1 MTKEERDL
9 YHDPTD
15 YIFILDNKIYK
26 VKDAILSKNEFHDQ
40 IIVAPRSVGV
50 MEIHWTNR
58 TLTIKP
64 DQGEPTT
71 ITTNEDIR
79 IKILIN
85 DSYIIDKETLLK
97 SSQNITTLEK
107 QKPKKQKKSKTKGI
121 VQHIEDLTKEI
132 TDIKEELKTINHK
145 EPKPPEEQ
153 TVKILPSTIILAY
166 LAKHEEATYPEL
178 VSVLYNTQIEL
189 NKTKTLRLDT
199 TFTSCPFPPGYK
211 CEELDDYLNRLWEWS
226 DIISKEDKNHKL
238 KLTNEITKNRY
249 ILENQLSD
257 IYETILWNSD
267 EERQE
272 FISILNK
279 TFGNEE
285 KNNGQTCA

>member
-9 YHDPTD
+9 YHDPTN

-40 IIVAPRSVGV
+40 IIVAPRPVGM
-50 MEIHWTNR
+50 MEIHWTDR

-107 QKPKKQKKSKTKGI
+107 QKPKKQKKSKTKGLI
-121 VQHIEDLTKEI
+121 QLIEDLTKEI
-132 TDIKEELKTINHK
+132 TEIKEELKTI
-145 EPKPPEEQ
+145 
-153 TVKILPSTIILAY
+153 T
-166 LAKHEEATYPEL
+166 
-178 VSVLYNTQIEL
+178 
-189 NKTKTLRLDT
+189 NKKT
-199 TFTSCPFPPGYK
+199 
-211 CEELDDYLNRLWEWS
+211 W
-226 DIISKEDKNHKL
+226 
-238 KLTNEITKNRY
+238 
-249 ILENQLSD
+249 
-257 IYETILWNSD
+257 
-267 EERQE
+267 
-272 FISILNK
+272 
-279 TFGNEE
+279 
-285 KNNGQTCA
+285 